1 MNEIQKLIEIYENL
15 DGLNSQSIRLKLKEV
30 IEELK
35 NYQSKENKWIPV
47 SERLPETDNEHTHK
61 FDVLCYVPKVDGIFQ
76 HGIYIGKLKFTKGDY
91 DGSKNFWGIKTKDCE
106 WTLWGWSYF
115 EHPTVVAWQP
125 LPGPYKENEGD

>member
-47 SERLPETDNEHTHK
+47 SERLPDKNDNYLVTVEMKNIDYK
-61 FDVLCYVPKVDGIFQ
+61 FVAKWHFNKCEKPFWTEAEPTREKVI
-76 HGIYIGKLKFTKGDY
+76 
-91 DGSKNFWGIKTKDCE
+91 
-106 WTLWGWSYF
+106 
-115 EHPTVVAWQP
+115 AWMP
-125 LPGPYKENEGD
+125 LPEPYKENEGD

>member
-47 SERLPETDNEHTHK
+47 SERLPEFNIEVLVCNDDGKIHVALREDDEFVTEWRYKYYCYDSDIW
-61 FDVLCYVPKVDGIFQ
+61 DVEENGEI
-76 HGIYIGKLKFTKGDY
+76 I
-91 DGSKNFWGIKTKDCE
+91 
-106 WTLWGWSYF
+106 
-115 EHPTVVAWQP
+115 AWMP
-125 LPGPYKENEGD
+125 LPEPYKENEGD